1 MIIRIDT
8 TSAVPVYAQ
17 IVDQVKRAIAIG
29 ALLPGES
36 LGSLR
41 ETAVKLRVNPLTVSK
56 AYKLLEQEGLV
67 ESKQGLG
74 SFVAGNVSIP
84 SDDYRHECVSQRL
97 DAAFADASQLGMSG
111 PELKKLIEERLCKF
125 GY

>member
-17 IVDQVKRAIAIG
+17 IVEQVKRAIAVG
-29 ALLPGES
+29 ALRPGDS

-41 ETAVKLRVNPLTVSK
+41 DTAVKLRVHPLTVSK

-74 SFVAGNVSIP
+74 SFIAANISLPTEEFRRESVSASLEKAL
-84 SDDYRHECVSQRL
+84 SDATH
-97 DAAFADASQLGMSG
+97 LGMNG
-111 PELKKLIEERLCKF
+111 QDLRKLIEQKLRDF
-125 GY
+125 GF

>member
-17 IVDQVKRAIAIG
+17 IVQQVKRAIAVG
-29 ALLPGES
+29 ALKPGDS
-36 LGSLR
+36 IDSLR
-41 ETAVKLRVNPLTVSK
+41 ETAAKLRVNPLTVSK
-56 AYKLLEQEGLV
+56 AYKLLEQDGLL

-74 SFVAGNVSIP
+74 SFVASNVAIP
-84 SDDYRHECVSQRL
+84 TEEFKRDCVSAGL
-97 DAAFADASQLGMSG
+97 DMVFSDASHLGMNG
-111 PELKKLIEERLCKF
+111 QELRNLIEERLGRY

>member
-8 TSAVPVYAQ
+8 TSATPVYAQ
-17 IVDQVKRAIAIG
+17 IVEQVRRAIAIG
-29 ALLPGES
+29 ALRPGEN

-41 ETAVKLRVNPLTVSK
+41 EMAVKLRVNPLTVSK

-67 ESKQGLG
+67 ESRQGLG
-74 SFVAGNVSIP
+74 SFVAENVSIP
-84 SDDYRHECVSQRL
+84 SDEYRAECISQRL
-97 DAAFADASQLGMSG
+97 DAALADASELGMSG
-111 PELKKLIEERLCKF
+111 EELRKLIAERLRKF